1 MVKEKLD
8 IIYEDKELIV
18 INKPA
23 HMLTI
28 ATEDEKINTLY
39 HKVYEY
45 LKKKNKNN
53 KVFIVHRL
61 DRDTSGIV
69 LFAKNQKLK
78 ELLQANWNEIA
89 ITREYLAVVE
99 GFVEPVKKTITE
111 YLKETKTLLTYATN
125 DHSGKEAITEYEVI
139 KRSKA
144 YSTLKINIKTG
155 RKNQIRVA
163 MQNMNHPIIG
173 DKKYGSSKN
182 PLRRICLHASKLE
195 IIHPINKKTYT
206 FETRHPREFAIF
218 EK

>member
-1 MVKEKLD
+1 MVKDKLD

-45 LKKKNKNN
+45 LKKKNKKN

-69 LFAKNQKLK
+69 LFAKSQELK
-78 ELLQANWNEIA
+78 ELLQKDWNNIA
-89 ITREYLAVVE
+89 ITREYIAVVE
-99 GFVEPVKKTITE
+99 GFVEPIKKTIRE
-111 YLKETKTLLTYATN
+111 YLKETKTLLTYAVK
-125 DHSGKEAITEYEVI
+125 DESGKEAITEYEVI

-163 MQNMNHPIIG
+163 MQNINHPIIG
-173 DKKYGSSKN
+173 DKKYGSNKN

-195 IIHPINKKTYT
+195 IIHPINKKIYT

>member
-1 MVKEKLD
+1 MVKDKLD

-18 INKPA
+18 VNKPA

-28 ATEDEKINTLY
+28 ATEDEKVNTLY

-45 LKKKNKNN
+45 LKRKNKSN

-78 ELLQANWNEIA
+78 ELLQNDWNNCA
-89 ITREYLAVVE
+89 ITREYIAVVE
-99 GFVEPVKKTITE
+99 GYVDPVKQTIKE
-111 YLKETKTLLTYATN
+111 YLKETKTLLTYAT
-125 DHSGKEAITEYEVI
+125 DDSSGKEAITEYEVI

-144 YSTLKINIKTG
+144 FSTLKINIKTG

-163 MQNMNHPIIG
+163 MQNINHPIIG
-173 DKKYGSSKN
+173 DKKYGSTKN
-182 PLRRICLHASKLE
+182 PLRRICLHALKLE
-195 IIHPINKKTYT
+195 IIHPISKKVYT

-218 EK
+218 EQ